1 MSKIVT
7 RFPPSPTGM
16 MHIGNTRT
24 AIFNW
29 LLARSQGGIF
39 ILRIEDTDAKR
50 STREATDVIL
60 NAMEWLGLDYD
71 EGPYFQAERKDIHLE
86 YVQKLLDAGRAYY
99 CHCTSEE
106 LDAQREKAL
115 KEGGKPKYNGKCR
128 DKGLGAAPGSVIRF
142 KGPLTGSTGW
152 RDLIKGAIVIDN
164 SELDDLILVRGD
176 GLPTYNLAVVVDDL
190 TMGITH
196 VIRGDDHI
204 NNTPRQ
210 ILLYHALDAEPPE
223 FGHMPLTLGADKTRL
238 SKRHGATSTM
248 AYRDMGYLPEALVNY
263 LVRLGWSYGNEEIFS
278 REELIDKFSL
288 ENMGKSAGVFD
299 MEKLNWLNAH
309 YLKEGDPARIT
320 ELATPFYE
328 AKGYKVDDLDYAWA
342 VTETLQPRAKTLADM
357 ADMANFYYQ
366 DVAYEPKAAK
376 KFLKGALVP
385 IMEDLS
391 KRLAGLSTF
400 SEEALEDVF
409 KDLIETHEIKLGEI
423 AQPVRV
429 ALTGRTASPGLFE
442 IMSILGKELVTDRIQ
457 KAAKYMAERAEQASN
472 S

>member
-7 RFPPSPTGM
+7 RFPPSPTGL

-29 LLARSQGGIF
+29 LLARSLGGTF
-39 ILRIEDTDAKR
+39 ILRIEDTDAQR
-50 STREATDVIL
+50 STRENINVIL
-60 NAMEWLGLDYD
+60 EALEWLGLDYD
-71 EGPYFQAERKDIHLE
+71 EGPFFQTERKDIHLE
-86 YVQKLLDAGRAYY
+86 HVQKLLDSGRAYY
-99 CHCTSEE
+99 CHCTQEE
-106 LDAQREKAL
+106 LDAQREEAL

-128 DKGLGAAPGSVIRF
+128 EKGLGPAPGAVIRF

-152 RDLIKGAIVIDN
+152 HDLIKGSIMIDN

-176 GLPTYNLAVVVDDL
+176 GLPTYHLAVVVDDL

-210 ILLYHALDAEPPE
+210 ILLYQALGAEPPE
-223 FGHMPLTLGADKTRL
+223 FGHMPLTLGADKAKL
-238 SKRHGATSTM
+238 GKRHGAISTL

-263 LVRLGWSYGNEEIFS
+263 LVRLGWSYGDEEIFS
-278 REELIDKFSL
+278 REELIEKFSL
-288 ENMGKSAGVFD
+288 KNMGKSAGVFD

-309 YLKEGDPARIT
+309 YIKEGDPTRIT
-320 ELATPFYE
+320 ELAKPFYE
-328 AKGYKVDDLDYAWA
+328 AKGYKVDDLDYARA

-366 DVAYEPKAAK
+366 DVEYEPQAAK
-376 KFLKGALVP
+376 KFLKGSLVP

-391 KRLAGLSTF
+391 THLAELSTF
-400 SEEALEDVF
+400 SEEALENVF
-409 KDLIETHEIKLGEI
+409 KNLIEAHEIKLGKI

-442 IMSILGKELVTDRIQ
+442 IMNILGKGRVTERIQ
-457 KAAKYMAERAEQASN
+457 KAAKYMADRAAKAAN